1 VTDGLILNLD
11 AGNPYSYYSPTSG
24 TTWTDVS
31 GSGNNG
37 TLTNGPVYSNGA
49 ITFDGVD
56 DYASISGLAN
66 THSSSSLTLEAWV
79 TVGNSYSYYAGIFG
93 KGTSDNDEEYCLL
106 YNKFSNKI
114 YMDVGNSGGPYIDAT
129 YTLALNTVYHIVG
142 THVRTGGVSTLTIY
156 VNGSFV
162 SNTTAANTNPVNV
175 NSYSTTI
182 GSRFQNG
189 VSSWNGK
196 IYNTKIYNKVL
207 SQEEI
212 TQNYS
217 ALRGRYGV

>member
-1 VTDGLILNLD
+1 
-11 AGNPYSYYSPTSG
+11 
-24 TTWTDVS
+24 
-31 GSGNNG
+31 
-37 TLTNGPVYSNGA
+37 
-49 ITFDGVD
+49 
-56 DYASISGLAN
+56 
-66 THSSSSLTLEAWV
+66 
-79 TVGNSYSYYAGIFG
+79 
-93 KGTSDNDEEYCLL
+93 
-106 YNKFSNKI
+106 
-114 YMDVGNSGGPYIDAT
+114 MDVGNSGGPYIDAT